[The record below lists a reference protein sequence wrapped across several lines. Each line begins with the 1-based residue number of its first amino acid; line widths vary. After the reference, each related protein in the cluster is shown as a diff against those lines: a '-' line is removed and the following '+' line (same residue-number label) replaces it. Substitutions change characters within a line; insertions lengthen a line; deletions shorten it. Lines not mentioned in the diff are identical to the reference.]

1 MDENIASPCTNV
13 CAIEETR
20 GLRLGCWRMIEEI
33 TRWNDYSRAEKLLV
47 IKRAVER
54 NAATADTH

>member
-13 CAIEETR
+13 CAIDETR
-20 GLRLGCWRMIEEI
+20 GLCRGCWRTIEEI

-47 IKRAVER
+47 VKRTVER
-54 NAATADTH
+54 NAAVADTH